1 MRIKEENNKL
11 REENFA
17 LKDELRRS
25 KDVLKGTNYNEDT
38 ERFKESVRRDCM
50 LMVESFD
57 QLITLV
63 IARPGSASYLGRNSH
78 LNEALKAASKIP
90 SSSSHA
96 ASNCK

>member
-1 MRIKEENNKL
+1 M
-11 REENFA
+11 F
-17 LKDELRRS
+17 
-25 KDVLKGTNYNEDT
+25 
-38 ERFKESVRRDCM
+38 
-50 LMVESFD
+50 MVESFD

-63 IARPGSASYLGRNSH
+63 IALPGSASYLGRNSH